1 MTLRT
6 SSIASSN
13 AHSTNLIAIVSFSE
27 LGGAGGV
34 NMLIGIVDDDDVFW
48 MLSLEDFL
56 WVEARRRGG
65 GVIMRRLVGD
75 IKSMIDGDCNNIVI
89 DGVDK
94 VDDDSSSEEKEEEDA
109 R

>member
-1 MTLRT
+1 
-6 SSIASSN
+6 
-13 AHSTNLIAIVSFSE
+13 LIAIVSFSE

-34 NMLIGIVDDDDVFW
+34 NMLIGIVDDDDNDVFW

-56 WVEARRRGG
+56 LVEARRRGG